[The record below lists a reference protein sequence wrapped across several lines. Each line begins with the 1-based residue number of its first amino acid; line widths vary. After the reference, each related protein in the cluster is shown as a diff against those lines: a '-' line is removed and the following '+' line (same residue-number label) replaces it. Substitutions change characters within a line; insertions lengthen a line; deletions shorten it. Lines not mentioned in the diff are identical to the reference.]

1 MFKSIIRI
9 FNTYFPLRML
19 VVHIKQSQVLILF
32 WIWFSLVVNGTF
44 GNQYGI
50 PYLFLDPEYRGVVD
64 FWSFGILGIG
74 FGLFAMT
81 FHIASY
87 LYYSRNYPFL
97 ATLSR
102 PLYRFS
108 INNSII
114 PGLFVVLYI
123 FRLTEFQLEDES
135 ATLREIIQYIA
146 AFLTGAAL
154 TISIVMT
161 YFFSVNRDIT
171 SFLGQNVQKQ
181 IGRIVKESR
190 NPEEIQDN
198 DDRIKYYWKNFF
210 QLRIVRQTNH
220 YSPIILLKVLQR
232 HHLNASVFFILIIG
246 LLFALNYYRDLP
258 LLALPAAT
266 SLFLMASFFI
276 LLSAV
281 LFSWLKSW
289 FASGLIILLLVG
301 NQIVSI
307 GWLQK
312 QHYAFGLDYSKTAVD
327 YNLSELQNIMT
338 DSILNRDRNT
348 HYEVLLSWKKRQK
361 KRKPVLVMV
370 NVSGGGLRSA
380 VFTYRVLQELE
391 KRTSGQLGTQ
401 TRMITGASGGMLGA
415 AFFRELLLRNPE
427 SLLNDSSAEKYADV
441 ISRDILNSV
450 GTSLVVGDLFFNP
463 FKFEYNGVKY
473 PKDRGYAFETALN
486 KNTDNILDRP
496 LSYYSDL
503 EHDAFIPSIVF
514 SPTVVND
521 GRRMIISSMPMS
533 FMCLSGPRPVK
544 PEDIDGVEFMR
555 FFENHDATNL
565 RYTSAIRMSAT
576 FPYITP
582 LVRLP
587 SSPTIETIDAGARD
601 NNGFELSVRYLYQFK
616 DWINRNTSGVVIIQI
631 NSDQLRSEELSEPIN
646 PTIFHN
652 LTRPISGVIASFGQ
666 MQEFNQAQLT
676 TFANEWMR
684 VPVEKVDFNLFS
696 TDESVA
702 LNWHLTKKD
711 KKKIHE
717 ALFLE
722 SNERSFE
729 RVVQL
734 IE

>member
-1 MFKSIIRI
+1 
-9 FNTYFPLRML
+9 ML
-19 VVHIKQSQVLILF
+19 VVHMKQSQVLLLF
-32 WIWFSLVVNGTF
+32 WLTFALVVNGTI
-44 GNQYGI
+44 GNRYGI

-64 FWSFGILGIG
+64 FWSFGLLGVG

-87 LYYSRNYPFL
+87 LYYSRNFPFL

-102 PLYRFS
+102 SLYRFS
-108 INNSII
+108 INNSVI
-114 PGLFVVLYI
+114 PGLFIALYI
-123 FRLTEFQLEDES
+123 YRLTEFQLVDEE
-135 ATLREIIQYIA
+135 ATISQIVQYIA
-146 AFLTGAAL
+146 AFLTGGAL

-181 IGRIVKESR
+181 IGKIVKETR
-190 NPEEIQDN
+190 NPEDIQDD
-198 DDRIKYYWKNFF
+198 DDRIRYYWKNFF

-232 HHLNASVFFILIIG
+232 HHLNASFFFILIIG

-258 LLALPAAT
+258 LLALPAGA
-266 SLFLMASFFI
+266 SLFMMASFFI

-289 FASGLIILLLVG
+289 FATGIIIILLLG

-312 QHYAFGLDYSKTAVD
+312 QHYAFGLNYNVEKVD
-327 YNLSELQNIMT
+327 YNLPSIQRIMT
-338 DSILNRDRNT
+338 DSILEADRNT
-348 HYEVLLSWKKRQK
+348 HYEMLLSWKKRQN
-361 KRKPVLVMV
+361 KRKPVLVLV

-391 KRTSGQLGTQ
+391 ERTKGQIGTQ

-415 AFFRELLLRNPE
+415 AFYRELLIRNPE
-427 SLLNDSSAEKYADV
+427 SLRNDSLAEVQAEI
-441 ISRDILNSV
+441 ISKDILNSV

-463 FKFEYNGVKY
+463 FKFEYNGYKY
-473 PKDRGYAFETALN
+473 PKDRGYAFETALHN
-486 KNTDNILDRP
+486 NTANILDRK
-496 LSYYSDL
+496 LSYYTDL
-503 EHDAFIPSIVF
+503 EQGAYIPSIVF

-521 GRRMIISSMPMS
+521 GRRMVISSVPMS
-533 FMCLSGPRPVK
+533 FMCLSGAHPNK
-544 PEDIDGVEFMR
+544 PEDIDGIEFMR
-555 FFENHDATNL
+555 FFEDQDAEDL
-565 RYTSAIRMSAT
+565 RYSSAIRMSAT

-587 SSPTIETIDAGARD
+587 SNPTIETIDAGARD

-631 NSDQLRSEELSEPIN
+631 NSDQLRSEELSEPFN

-676 TFANEWMR
+676 TFTNEWMR
-684 VPVEKVDFNLFS
+684 VPVEKIDFNLFS

-702 LNWHLTKKD
+702 LNWHLTGKD
-711 KKKIHE
+711 KQKIRE
-717 ALFLE
+717 ALLLD
-722 SNERSFE
+722 SNERAFN
-729 RVVQL
+729 RVVNL